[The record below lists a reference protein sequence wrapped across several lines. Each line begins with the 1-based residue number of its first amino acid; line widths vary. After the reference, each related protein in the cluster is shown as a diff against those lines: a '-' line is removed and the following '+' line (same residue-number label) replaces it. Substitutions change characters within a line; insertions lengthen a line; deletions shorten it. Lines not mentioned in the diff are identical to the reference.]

1 MIIVSGVFSFT
12 FAAVADVP
20 DWDQDVGKRAGL
32 IAIIAGAVLGL
43 GALIVMRRAWLARE
57 E

>member
-1 MIIVSGVFSFT
+1 MIIASGVFSFA